1 MLEEGEPAGDA
12 GHGVED
18 AAEVRGEPSLDDLAT
33 MGGENMV
40 RSSAPSST

>member
-1 MLEEGEPAGDA
+1 MLEEAEPAGDA

-18 AAEVRGEPSLDDLAT
+18 AATV
-33 MGGENMV
+33 GGENMV